1 MTRLT
6 RQELYN
12 KVWSIPM
19 IKLSK
24 KLGISDKGL
33 AKVCKRY
40 NIPTP
45 YLGYWAKIQNG

>member
-24 KLGISDKGL
+24 KLGIS
-33 AKVCKRY
+33 Y
-40 NIPTP
+40 IP
-45 YLGYWAKIQNG
+45 I